1 MPTARRLGCGCRSTT
16 ASITGPWP
24 RRGPTLPEPVYAAAW
39 EAGRRLASEQ
49 AAAEALAEPAAPAA
63 KPPAATRGGQSG
75 GLTAREREVLLL
87 LVAGMTDR
95 QIAETLFISHRT
107 TQVHVAG
114 IFSKLGVNTRTAA
127 ATAALRL
134 GLAEPDAG

>member
-1 MPTARRLGCGCRSTT
+1 M
-16 ASITGPWP
+16 
-24 RRGPTLPEPVYAAAW
+24 
-39 EAGRRLASEQ
+39 
-49 AAAEALAEPAAPAA
+49 AEALAEPATPAA